1 LNGSMEVS
9 GLFGGSAGPADL
21 RRVLL
26 IRLDNMGDVLLT
38 TPAFRAV
45 RWGLPEAHLALMA
58 GPAGCAVGRL
68 NPDID
73 ETILYR
79 APNEDVYF
87 QLPQDPGREMA
98 AVETLRKG
106 NFDAAIIFTS
116 YKQSALPAAYLCYL
130 AGIPLR
136 AAGSFEGPGSLLT
149 HRHRYAETVPPRHE
163 SLRGLELTEAL
174 GFGAV
179 EPEMV
184 LEPQPEDEEEAAR
197 ILDRLGID
205 RFLLVHPGSSA
216 SSRTYPAERYARVV
230 EQLSSET
237 GLPVLVTG
245 GPGEEGLAKEVAG
258 SAGVPLGGETGLG
271 AFAALIERAAAVV
284 TNNTGA
290 THLASALKRPV
301 VTVFAGTNPPGQ
313 WGPWRTPNRLLTNP
327 VPCAPCYKRVC
338 PIGHECLTGIAPE
351 TVTAA
356 ALELLDEG
364 KAREN
369 GASRREGI
377 AW

>member
-1 LNGSMEVS
+1 MSGVS
-9 GLFGGSAGPADL
+9 GLFGGTIGPEDL

-26 IRLDNMGDVLLT
+26 VRLDNMGDVLLT

-45 RWGLPEAHLALMA
+45 RRALPGAHLALMA

-68 NPDID
+68 NPDVD

-79 APNEDVYF
+79 ALNEDVYF
-87 QLPQDPGREMA
+87 ELPQDPGREMA
-98 AVETLRKG
+98 AVETLKG
-106 NFDAAIIFTS
+106 GGFDAAIIFTS

-130 AGIPLR
+130 AGIPVR

-174 GFGAV
+174 GFPRV

-184 LEPQPEDEEEAAR
+184 LEPRPGDEEEAAT
-197 ILDRLGID
+197 ILGRLGVD
-205 RFLLVHPGSSA
+205 RFLLLHPGSSA

-230 EQLSSET
+230 EELSSGT

-245 GPGEEGLAKEVAG
+245 GPGEEELAREVAG
-258 SAGVPLGGETGLG
+258 SSGLPLGGETGLG
-271 AFAALIERAAAVV
+271 TFAALVGRAELVV

-290 THLASALKRPV
+290 THVASAMKTPV
-301 VTVFAGTNPPGQ
+301 VTVFAGTNPAEQ
-313 WGPWRTPNRLLTNP
+313 WGPWRTPNRLLTHP
-327 VPCAPCYKRVC
+327 VPCSPCYKRVC
-338 PIGHECLTGIAPE
+338 PIGHECLTGIAPG
-351 TVTAA
+351 TVTGA
-356 ALELLDEG
+356 ALELLEEG
-364 KAREN
+364 KARA

>member
-1 LNGSMEVS
+1 MSAAA
-9 GLFGGSAGPADL
+9 GLFGGSVGPADL

-26 IRLDNMGDVLLT
+26 VRLDNMGDVLLT

-45 RWGLPEAHLALMA
+45 RRALPDAHLALMA

-68 NPDID
+68 NPDVD

-87 QLPQDPGREMA
+87 ELAQDPGRELSAM
-98 AVETLRKG
+98 ETLREG
-106 NFDAAIIFTS
+106 DFDAAIIFTS

-149 HRHRYAETVPPRHE
+149 HRHRYAETLPPCHE

-174 GFGAV
+174 GFPVV

-184 LEPQPEDEEEAAR
+184 LEPRPEDEEEATGT
-197 ILDRLGID
+197 LGHLGVD

-230 EQLSSET
+230 EELSSGT

-245 GPGEEGLAKEVAG
+245 GPGEEELARRVAG
-258 SAGVPLGGETGLG
+258 SAGIPLGGETGLG
-271 AFAALIERAAAVV
+271 AFAALVGRAAAVV

-290 THLASALKRPV
+290 THVASALKTPV
-301 VTVFAGTNPPGQ
+301 VTVFAGTNPPEQ

-338 PIGHECLTGIAPE
+338 PIGHECLKGIAPE
-351 TVTAA
+351 TVTGA
-356 ALELLDEG
+356 ALELLGEDA
-364 KAREN
+364 ARKN
-369 GASRREGI
+369 GAPRRAGA

>member
-1 LNGSMEVS
+1 MNGAA
-9 GLFGGSAGPADL
+9 GLFGGSVEPADL

-26 IRLDNMGDVLLT
+26 VRLDNIGDVLLT

-45 RWGLPEAHLALMA
+45 RRALPDAYLALMA

-87 QLPQDPGREMA
+87 ELTQDPGRELA
-98 AVETLRKG
+98 AMESLREG
-106 NFDAAIIFTS
+106 DFDAAIIFTS

-149 HRHRYAETVPPRHE
+149 HRHRYTETVPPRHE
-163 SLRGLELTEAL
+163 SLRGLELTEVL
-174 GFGAV
+174 GFPAV

-184 LEPQPEDEEEAAR
+184 LEPRPEDEEEAKEILGR
-197 ILDRLGID
+197 IEAE

-230 EQLSSET
+230 EELCSET

-245 GPGEEGLAKEVAG
+245 GPGEEDLAKEVAG
-258 SAGVPLGGETGLG
+258 SAGLPLGGETGLG
-271 AFAALIERAAAVV
+271 AFASLIGRAAAVV

-290 THLASALKRPV
+290 THVASALKTPV
-301 VTVFAGTNPPGQ
+301 VTVFAGTNPAEQ
-313 WGPWRTPNRLLTNP
+313 WGPWRTPSRLLTHP

-351 TVTAA
+351 TVTRAT
-356 ALELLDEG
+356 LELVYEG

-369 GASRREGI
+369 GSSRREGI

>member
-1 LNGSMEVS
+1 MSAA
-9 GLFGGSAGPADL
+9 GLFGGSVGPADL

-26 IRLDNMGDVLLT
+26 VRLDNMGDVLLT

-45 RWGLPEAHLALMA
+45 RWALPDAHLALMA

-87 QLPQDPGREMA
+87 ELAQDPGRELA
-98 AVETLRKG
+98 AMETLRG
-106 NFDAAIIFTS
+106 GDFDAAIIFTS

-149 HRHRYAETVPPRHE
+149 HRHRYTEALPPRHE

-174 GFGAV
+174 GFPIV

-184 LEPQPEDEEEAAR
+184 LEPRPEDEEEAND
-197 ILDRLGID
+197 LLGRLGVD
-205 RFLLVHPGSSA
+205 RFVLVHPGSSA

-230 EQLSSET
+230 EEMSSRT
-237 GLPVLVTG
+237 GLPVIVTG
-245 GPGEEGLAKEVAG
+245 GTGEKDLTRMVAG
-258 SAGVPLGGETGLG
+258 SSGIPLGGETSLG
-271 AFAALIERAAAVV
+271 VFAALVGRAATVV

-290 THLASALKRPV
+290 THVASALKTPV
-301 VTVFAGTNPPGQ
+301 VTVFSGTNPPEQ

-338 PIGHECLTGIAPE
+338 PIGHECLTGIAPA
-351 TVTAA
+351 TVTGAA
-356 ALELLDEG
+356 IELLGEDA
-364 KAREN
+364 ARKN
-369 GASRREGI
+369 GSQRRAGA